1 MDLIAD
7 VLPKILERREH
18 RHQIEGLYDITEA
31 VDVSQIRI
39 DELRAVEQIVTDLM
53 SVDVETGVEY
63 DGRKTYD
70 CDFHWQDRHA
80 EEDFVDI
87 MRSYGFVPLAY

>member
-7 VLPKILERREH
+7 VLPKILERREN
-18 RHQIEGLYDITEA
+18 RHQIEALYEITDA

-53 SVDVETGVEY
+53 SVDVETGVQQ
-63 DGRKTYD
+63 DWKSTYD
-70 CDFHWQDRHA
+70 CDFHWQDRNA
-80 EEDFVDI
+80 EEDFVEI